1 MSEFDKKISAL
12 TSGTDSTATDE
23 YVIARGGSNLKISGA
38 LVAAAATKLGTIAVG
53 TWQGTAIANAYIATG
68 LDATKLTVG
77 ATLPSNVLASSLT
90 SVGTLASLAVTGDL
104 TVDTDTLYVK
114 SSTNQVSIG
123 TTTPSGAVALTVSG
137 EARVT
142 GNFYAADG
150 TASAP
155 SIRFWN
161 SANGLYYPGSDALG
175 FSVNGAERMRIDA
188 SGNVGIG
195 VTPESKLDVN
205 GSIQLRDP
213 LSAGPFG
220 VLSITNGTYDGGTN
234 VINAINSTNLE
245 LRAAGSAHIVK
256 FTTNATERA
265 RITAGGYFKASNAG
279 TYGDAASYHEMRQS
293 ADNYIAFLTNTH
305 VSAPFGPLITYTAAA
320 PNGTGN
326 AFIAG
331 SDTGGTRFALRSNG
345 GLANYQG
352 NNVDLSDAR
361 TKTDITPL
369 DSTWGK
375 IAALEIVSYKY
386 IDQTH
391 DDVNIG
397 VIAQQVET
405 VDPVWVDND
414 GFGGLSKRE
423 TPEAV
428 GTDAD
433 AALQDADEV
442 VTDEVETDETETAE
456 GVLAESVTAETA
468 PEPVTYDPPLKTV
481 YNKDI
486 YFAAIKAL
494 QEAMARIESLEARL
508 DALEN

>member
-1 MSEFDKKISAL
+1 VDGQLIYSNASQVMSFV
-12 TSGTDSTATDE
+12 TAT
-23 YVIARGGSNLKISGA
+23 
-38 LVAAAATKLGTIAVG
+38 
-53 TWQGTAIANAYIATG
+53 
-68 LDATKLTVG
+68 
-77 ATLPSNVLASSLT
+77 
-90 SVGTLASLAVTGDL
+90 
-104 TVDTDTLYVK
+104 
-114 SSTNQVSIG
+114 
-123 TTTPSGAVALTVSG
+123 
-137 EARVT
+137 
-142 GNFYAADG
+142 
-150 TASAP
+150 
-155 SIRFWN
+155 
-161 SANGLYYPGSDALG
+161 
-175 FSVNGAERMRIDA
+175 
-188 SGNVGIG
+188 
-195 VTPESKLDVN
+195 
-205 GSIQLRDP
+205 
-213 LSAGPFG
+213 
-220 VLSITNGTYDGGTN
+220 
-234 VINAINSTNLE
+234 
-245 LRAAGSAHIVK
+245 
-256 FTTNATERA
+256 TERA
-265 RITAGGYFKASNAG
+265 RITAGGYFKASDAG
-279 TYGDAASYHEMRQS
+279 TYFGSTGPHHELRTSGAAGDW
-293 ADNYIAFLTNTH
+293 NTIITNTT
-305 VSAPFGPLITYTAAA
+305 STAANAYGLYMKYTAAA

-326 AFIAG
+326 QFLLCEDSSA
-331 SDTGGTRFALRSNG
+331 TRAIIRSNG